1 MVSGESSSTH
11 FDKTGGLTLCVR
23 GDDFG
28 RSGRHKVANLYIFY
42 IPVVGIVDMDLVYRD
57 SDLSNGQSS
66 LFLVQGSANMV
77 GGEH

>member
-1 MVSGESSSTH
+1 MFAVMIL
-11 FDKTGGLTLCVR
+11 DV
-23 GDDFG
+23 
-28 RSGRHKVANLYIFY
+28 VATIKLLICTSLH
-42 IPVVGIVDMDLVYRD
+42 IPMVGIVDIDLVYRD